1 LFLFSIV
8 ENVPAAKQGWGA
20 KSGPG
25 LSDQSGP
32 TIGMSKKTNA
42 ASYWD
47 NKTTEL
53 VIPEMDA
60 EGQMQEDIEQVV
72 VAQPAMMATALV
84 DLNELNKDFS
94 YNVPSTTP
102 DGVDISLLT
111 CQIRPIMDLIE
122 TDMHWDYMSLQAE
135 IGQSF
140 RERYGAKGGPE
151 TIEGTHANNL

>member
-1 LFLFSIV
+1 M
-8 ENVPAAKQGWGA
+8 AQ
-20 KSGPG
+20 
-25 LSDQSGP
+25 
-32 TIGMSKKTNA
+32 KKNA

-60 EGQMQEDIEQVV
+60 EGGGFGQEDMEQVI
-72 VAQPAMMATALV
+72 VAQPAMMNTALV

-122 TDMHWDYMSLQAE
+122 TDMHWDYQSLQAE
-135 IGQSF
+135 IG
-140 RERYGAKGGPE
+140 
-151 TIEGTHANNL
+151 